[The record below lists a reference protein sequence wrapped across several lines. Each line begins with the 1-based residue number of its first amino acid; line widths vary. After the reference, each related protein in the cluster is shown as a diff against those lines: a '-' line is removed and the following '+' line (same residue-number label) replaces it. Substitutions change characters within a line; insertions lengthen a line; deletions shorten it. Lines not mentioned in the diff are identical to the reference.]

1 MNALLAYAVAEVTRD
16 YDYFGDSAY
25 LERSVARTR
34 RRATTASQTTRSSE
48 VDPIR
53 VVIVAGIPASVTY
66 QLASRPEGSRSR
78 SDRRYSQSV
87 AREDS
92 YAISRHCGIRARS
105 FSNSGFG
112 DLPAGS
118 MGGLA

>member
-16 YDYFGDSAY
+16 YDYFGYSAY

-34 RRATTASQTTRSSE
+34 RRATTASQTTRSSA

-66 QLASRPEGSRSR
+66 RLASRPEGSRSR
-78 SDRRYSQSV
+78 SDRKYSQSV
-87 AREDS
+87 ARSAS
-92 YAISRHCGIRARS
+92 YAVSRHCSVRARS
-105 FSNSGFG
+105 FSNTGFG
-112 DLPAGS
+112 DPPARS
-118 MGGLA
+118 AEALA